1 MKHNY
6 KLTLAFDG
14 TAYQGWQRQKT
25 TDQTIQTVL
34 ERALSACLEGSVRLT
49 GSGRTD
55 AGVHAEAMS
64 AHFITEEGWPAAAE
78 GIADPEGFL
87 WELNRRLPEDIR
99 VYRLEEMPLSFHARF
114 HAKGKIYRYQIDTR
128 QKCGVFRRKYVCH
141 IPGPLLVEEM
151 RRSAGMLVG
160 THDFSGFTM
169 DKTKGKS
176 KVRTI
181 YRIDVEE
188 ADGLLILCFYGSGF
202 LYHMVRILSGTL
214 IEVGRGERKAE
225 SVLEILEHGE
235 RKAAGFLAPAQGLF
249 LEQVLY

>member
-1 MKHNY
+1 
-6 KLTLAFDG
+6 
-14 TAYQGWQRQKT
+14 
-25 TDQTIQTVL
+25 
-34 ERALSACLEGSVRLT
+34 
-49 GSGRTD
+49 
-55 AGVHAEAMS
+55 
-64 AHFITEEGWPAAAE
+64 
-78 GIADPEGFL
+78 
-87 WELNRRLPEDIR
+87 
-99 VYRLEEMPLSFHARF
+99 
-114 HAKGKIYRYQIDTR
+114 
-128 QKCGVFRRKYVCH
+128 
-141 IPGPLLVEEM
+141 
-151 RRSAGMLVG
+151 
-160 THDFSGFTM
+160 M

-188 ADGLLILCFYGSGF
+188 ADGLLILRFYGSGF